1 MTKPAHPQL
10 EALKALWN
18 LSEEILNNIL
28 WANTHEGQEEQSIGL
43 ANDYIDYMDSQVIYE
58 PIDAWELWCI
68 DNSIEHEISNNPYK

>member
-28 WANTHEGQEEQSIGL
+28 WANTHEGQEAHQSQ
-43 ANDYIDYMDSQVIYE
+43 DV
-58 PIDAWELWCI
+58 
-68 DNSIEHEISNNPYK
+68 SNAHTGKLR